1 MRQFQQFI
9 DSTAFYIDN
18 TAQSKTAVL
27 LKISQIMHRQNPA
40 LSVETLFDAYWARE
54 SLGSTAIGYGVLVPH
69 IRHDK
74 ISVISGCFLRLQHPV
89 DFGAVDQQ
97 PIDLVLG
104 LLVPQ
109 NQMSQHLNAL
119 AFITEQFNLSSL
131 RKACRQAKNTQELA
145 ACFYEENLLAV

>member
-27 LKISQIMHRQNPA
+27 LKISQIMHRQNPSLA
-40 LSVETLFDAYWARE
+40 VESLFDAYWARE
-54 SLGSTAIGYGVLVPH
+54 SLGSTAIGHGVLVPH

-74 ISVISGCFLRLQHPV
+74 VSSISGCFLQLQHPV
-89 DFGAVDQQ
+89 DFGAVDKQ

-109 NQMSQHLNAL
+109 SQVSQHLNTL
-119 AFITEQFNLSSL
+119 AFITEQFNLPSL
-131 RKACRQAKNTQELA
+131 RKACRQAKTPQELA
-145 ACFYEENLLAV
+145 ACFYEEDLMVI